1 MFWFQGGVIGLNLS
15 LFWTNLPMLV
25 LERNQPACSTIKYNV
40 IPNDQGVMLCIWEP
54 AQVSKD
60 RAKPFLYMVKH
71 QLLSETMVPGV
82 LSQYAQIQSGQP
94 FQPNRTAL

>member
-1 MFWFQGGVIGLNLS
+1 
-15 LFWTNLPMLV
+15 MLV
-25 LERNQPACSTIKYNV
+25 LERSQPAGPAIKYNV

-71 QLLSETMVPGV
+71 QLLSEEMVQNV
-82 LSQYAQIQSGQP
+82 LDQYVQIQSGQA
-94 FQPNRTAL
+94 ALS